1 MLPADQEGGRGEG
14 QDVPWYCSLEPEQ
27 AALGI
32 NRLWVSSHYR
42 RLGVATRM
50 LDTIRYAGS

>member
-1 MLPADQEGGRGEG
+1 MLPADDGGGRGEG
-14 QDVPWYCSLEPEQ
+14 QDVPWCCSLEPEQ

-42 RLGVATRM
+42 RIGVATRM
-50 LDTIRYAGS
+50 LDTIRYKV